1 MDWVEWAVGVPP
13 HPPPSNPII
22 ITLKIFLF
30 IKGVAVGNTYH
41 HNAPFCRR
49 GGRDQLRVSPP
60 FPYHLF
66 WTLVHT
72 DPDSQEPNPQSHGP
86 CYQMFQVLS
95 LPLLCMG
102 IKCTRS
108 EFLGQPTRD
117 RVPIQ
122 CALGLYGWAYIMDWV
137 EWAVGVPPHPPPSYP
152 IIITP

>member
-1 MDWVEWAVGVPP
+1 MLPFVEGGVEI
-13 HPPPSNPII
+13 SSEC
-22 ITLKIFLF
+22 L
-30 IKGVAVGNTYH
+30 
-41 HNAPFCRR
+41 
-49 GGRDQLRVSPP
+49 PP

-66 WTLVHT
+66 WTVVHT

-108 EFLGQPTRD
+108 WFLGQPTQG

-122 CALGLYGWAYIMDWV
+122 CSLGLYGGVYIMDWV
-137 EWAVGVPPHPPPSYP
+137 QWAVVVPPQAPSSNP
-152 IIITP
+152 IITTLEIILFIKGVAGGGREGRL